1 MAAQFDTTVKAIKEK
16 LQAIRTNLQLTSG
29 IQGVLMSTLT
39 KDMYVMFGNLN
50 RVNFFSIMYIFV
62 MVVAGLLQV
71 FVIRKLFD
79 GHNSHQKIKAVT

>member
-16 LQAIRTNLQLTSG
+16 LQAIRANLQLTSG

-39 KDMYVMFGNLN
+39 KDMYVMFGNWY
-50 RVNFFSIMYIFV
+50 RVNFFSVVYISV
-62 MVVAGLLQV
+62 MLVAGLLQV

-79 GHNSHQKIKAVT
+79 GQTPHKIKAVT